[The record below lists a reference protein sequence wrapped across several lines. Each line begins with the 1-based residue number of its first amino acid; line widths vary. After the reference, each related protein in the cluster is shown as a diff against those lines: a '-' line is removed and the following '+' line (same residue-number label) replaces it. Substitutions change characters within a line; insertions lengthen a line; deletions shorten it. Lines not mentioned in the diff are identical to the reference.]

1 MQDRRH
7 FLTGGFSIAAAGL
20 AGGTALVGARRSLAT
35 EALPETTTI
44 RLAKVPI
51 ICVAP
56 QYVTD
61 DLLRE
66 EGFTDVQYVPLSA
79 ALQHK
84 AIARGQI
91 DCSLHFSGPTIIP
104 IDAGDPIVI
113 LAGVHPGCFE
123 LFARNGIRS
132 VLDLK
137 GKNVGVEAIGAS
149 DHVFLSVIAAYVGLD
164 PTKDINWI
172 TGGEGPSL
180 FADGKLDA
188 ILAIPPEAQE
198 LRARGVGH
206 VILNSTVD
214 RPWSQYFCCMLI
226 GNADFV
232 WRNPIATKRVVRAMV
247 RATDICASKPDWVA
261 HRLVD
266 RDFTQNYDYARQ
278 GLEEI
283 PYRKWRDYDPEDT
296 IRFYALRLHELGMI
310 KSTPDKIIANG
321 TDWRFLNAVKQEL
334 GI

>member
-1 MQDRRH
+1 MRDRRY

-20 AGGTALVGARRSLAT
+20 VGGTVARRSFAAGA
-35 EALPETTTI
+35 ALETTTI

-56 QYVTD
+56 QYVMD
-61 DLLRE
+61 DLLRV
-66 EGFTDVQYVPLSA
+66 EGFTNVQYVPLSA

-91 DCSLHFSGPTIIP
+91 DISLHFSGPTIIP
-104 IDAGDPIVI
+104 IDAGDPVVI

-123 LFARNGIRS
+123 LFARNGIRG
-132 VLDLK
+132 VPDLK
-137 GKNVGVEAIGAS
+137 GRNVGVEAIGAS

-172 TGGEGPSL
+172 TGGEGLSL

-188 ILAIPPEAQE
+188 ILAIPPDAQE
-198 LRARGVGH
+198 LRARGLGH

-226 GNADFV
+226 GNPDFV
-232 WRNPIATKRVVRAMV
+232 RRNPIATKRVVRAMV

-266 RDFTQNYDYARQ
+266 REFTANYDYAQQ
-278 GLEEI
+278 GLAEI

-296 IRFYALRLHELGMI
+296 IRFYALRLRELGMI
-310 KSTPDKIIANG
+310 KSSPDKIVATG
-321 TDWRFLNAVKQEL
+321 TDWRFLKEVRKEL